1 MKDCE
6 SVAEYVKLLAKGILE
21 QRAGILGAEAKIRQR
36 RTDLLNSPSDDV
48 RNMAVALDHIFRVV
62 FLPLQTPFSVT
73 ACGDADVAYYRVV
86 LDEQGEI
93 VHNSGQ
99 LISAAGAIQL
109 ATSWYYLLA
118 WPGTTVT
125 LLASLRNGQIIK
137 CAMHKVRP

>member
-6 SVAEYVKLLAKGILE
+6 TVAEYVKLLAKGILE
-21 QRAGILGAEAKIRQR
+21 QRAGILGPEAKIRQR
-36 RTDLLNSPSDDV
+36 RNELLISPSDDV

-86 LDEQGEI
+86 IDEQGEI

-99 LISAAGAIQL
+99 LISAVGACQL

-137 CAMHKVRP
+137 CAMRQVRP

>member
-1 MKDCE
+1 
-6 SVAEYVKLLAKGILE
+6 
-21 QRAGILGAEAKIRQR
+21 
-36 RTDLLNSPSDDV
+36 
-48 RNMAVALDHIFRVV
+48 MAVALDHIFRVV

-86 LDEQGEI
+86 IDEQGEI

-99 LISAAGAIQL
+99 LISAVGACQL

-137 CAMHKVRP
+137 CAMRQVRP

>member
-1 MKDCE
+1 
-6 SVAEYVKLLAKGILE
+6 
-21 QRAGILGAEAKIRQR
+21 
-36 RTDLLNSPSDDV
+36 
-48 RNMAVALDHIFRVV
+48 MAVALDHIFRVV

-73 ACGDADVAYYRVV
+73 ACGDANVDYYRVV
-86 LDEQGEI
+86 IDDQGEI

-137 CAMHKVRP
+137 CAMRQVRP

>member
-6 SVAEYVKLLAKGILE
+6 TVAEYVKLLARGILE
-21 QRAGILGAEAKIRQR
+21 QRAGIPGPEAKIRQR

-62 FLPLQTPFSVT
+62 FLPLPTPFSVT

-99 LISAAGAIQL
+99 LISAGGAIQL

-137 CAMHKVRP
+137 CAMRQVRP

>member
-21 QRAGILGAEAKIRQR
+21 QRSGIPGPEAKIRQR
-36 RTDLLNSPSDDV
+36 RSELLSSSSDDV

-62 FLPLQTPFSVT
+62 FRPLQTPFSVT

-86 LDEQGEI
+86 IDEQGEI

-99 LISAAGAIQL
+99 LISAVGACQL

-137 CAMHKVRP
+137 CAMRQVRP

>member
-6 SVAEYVKLLAKGILE
+6 SVAEYVKLLARGILE
-21 QRAGILGAEAKIRQR
+21 QRAGIPGPEAKIRQR
-36 RTDLLNSPSDDV
+36 RTDLLNSPSDAV

-62 FLPLQTPFSVT
+62 FLPLPTPFSVT

-99 LISAAGAIQL
+99 LISAGGAIQL

-137 CAMHKVRP
+137 CAMRPVRP

>member
-6 SVAEYVKLLAKGILE
+6 TVAEYVKLLARGILE
-21 QRAGILGAEAKIRQR
+21 QRAGIPGPEAKIRQR

-62 FLPLQTPFSVT
+62 FLPLPTPFSVT

-99 LISAAGAIQL
+99 LISAGGAIQL

-137 CAMHKVRP
+137 CAMRPVRP

>member
-6 SVAEYVKLLAKGILE
+6 SVAEYVKLLARGILE
-21 QRAGILGAEAKIRQR
+21 QRAGIPGPEAKIRQR

-62 FLPLQTPFSVT
+62 FLPLPTPFSVT

-99 LISAAGAIQL
+99 LISAGGAIQL

-137 CAMHKVRP
+137 CAMRPVRP

>member
-6 SVAEYVKLLAKGILE
+6 RVAEYVKLLAKGILE

-73 ACGDADVAYYRVV
+73 ACGDADVDYYRVV

-99 LISAAGAIQL
+99 LIAASGAIQL

>member
-36 RTDLLNSPSDDV
+36 RTELLSSPSDDV
-48 RNMAVALDHIFRVV
+48 RNMAMALDHIFRVV

-137 CAMHKVRP
+137 CAMRQVRP

>member
-6 SVAEYVKLLAKGILE
+6 RVAEYVKLLAKGILE
-21 QRAGILGAEAKIRQR
+21 QRAGIPGPEAKIRQR
-36 RTDLLNSPSDDV
+36 RADLLNSPADDV

-99 LISAAGAIQL
+99 LIAAAGAIQL

-137 CAMHKVRP
+137 CAMRQVRQ

>member
-6 SVAEYVKLLAKGILE
+6 RVAEYVKLLAKGILE
-21 QRAGILGAEAKIRQR
+21 QRAGIPGPEAKIRQR
-36 RTDLLNSPSDDV
+36 RADLLNSPADDV

-99 LISAAGAIQL
+99 LIAAAGAIQL

-137 CAMHKVRP
+137 CAMRQVRP

>member
-73 ACGDADVAYYRVV
+73 ACGDADVDYYRVV

>member
-99 LISAAGAIQL
+99 LIAAAGAIQL

>member
-6 SVAEYVKLLAKGILE
+6 RVAEYVKLLAKGILE

-73 ACGDADVAYYRVV
+73 ACGDADVDYYRVV

-99 LISAAGAIQL
+99 LIAASSAIQL

-137 CAMHKVRP
+137 CAMRQVRP

>member
-86 LDEQGEI
+86 IDEQGEI

-99 LISAAGAIQL
+99 LISAVGACQL

-137 CAMHKVRP
+137 CAMRQVRQ

>member
-6 SVAEYVKLLAKGILE
+6 RVAEYVKLLAKGILE

>member
-21 QRAGILGAEAKIRQR
+21 QRAGIPGPEAKFRQR

-73 ACGDADVAYYRVV
+73 ACGDANVDYYRVV
-86 LDEQGEI
+86 IDDQGEI

-137 CAMHKVRP
+137 CAMRQVRP

>member
-6 SVAEYVKLLAKGILE
+6 RVAEYVKLLAKGILE
-21 QRAGILGAEAKIRQR
+21 QRAGIPGPEAKIRQR
-36 RTDLLNSPSDDV
+36 RTELLNSPSDDV
-48 RNMAVALDHIFRVV
+48 RNMAMALDHIFRVV

-86 LDEQGEI
+86 IDEQGEI

-99 LISAAGAIQL
+99 LISAVGACQL

-137 CAMHKVRP
+137 CAMRQVRQ

>member
-137 CAMHKVRP
+137 CAMRPVRP

>member
-6 SVAEYVKLLAKGILE
+6 RVAEYVKLLAKGILE

-73 ACGDADVAYYRVV
+73 ACSDADVAYYRVV

>member
-6 SVAEYVKLLAKGILE
+6 RVAEYVKLLAKGILE

-73 ACGDADVAYYRVV
+73 ACGDADVDYYRVV

-99 LISAAGAIQL
+99 LIAAAGAIQL

-137 CAMHKVRP
+137 CAMRQVRP

>member
-125 LLASLRNGQIIK
+125 LLASMRNGQIIK
-137 CAMHKVRP
+137 CEMRQVRP

>member
-6 SVAEYVKLLAKGILE
+6 RVAEYVKLLAKGILE

-73 ACGDADVAYYRVV
+73 ACGDADVDYYRVV

-137 CAMHKVRP
+137 CAMRQVRP

>member
-6 SVAEYVKLLAKGILE
+6 RVAEYVKLLAKGILE

-86 LDEQGEI
+86 IDEQGEI

>member
-6 SVAEYVKLLAKGILE
+6 RVAEYVKLLAKGILE

-86 LDEQGEI
+86 IDEQGEI

-99 LISAAGAIQL
+99 LISAVGACQL

-137 CAMHKVRP
+137 CAMRPVRP

>member
-6 SVAEYVKLLAKGILE
+6 RVAEYVKLFCRGFSN
-21 QRAGILGAEAKIRQR
+21 RAGIPGPEAKIRQR
-36 RTDLLNSPSDDV
+36 RTELLNSPSDDV

-86 LDEQGEI
+86 PDEQGEI

-99 LISAAGAIQL
+99 LIAAAGDSARDEL
-109 ATSWYYLLA
+109 VLLCWRGPA
-118 WPGTTVT
+118 PLSRCWP
-125 LLASLRNGQIIK
+125 R
-137 CAMHKVRP
+137 CAMGRSSSARCTR

>member
-6 SVAEYVKLLAKGILE
+6 RVAEYVKLLAKGILE

-137 CAMHKVRP
+137 CAMRQVRP

>member
-6 SVAEYVKLLAKGILE
+6 RVAEYVKLLAKGILE

-73 ACGDADVAYYRVV
+73 ACGDADVDYYRVV

-99 LISAAGAIQL
+99 LIAAAGAIQL

>member
-21 QRAGILGAEAKIRQR
+21 QRAGIPGPEAKIRQR
-36 RTDLLNSPSDDV
+36 RTELLSSPSDDV

-73 ACGDADVAYYRVV
+73 ACSDADVAYYRVV
-86 LDEQGEI
+86 IDEQGEI

-99 LISAAGAIQL
+99 LISAGGAIQL
-109 ATSWYYLLA
+109 ATNWYYLLA

-125 LLASLRNGQIIK
+125 LLASLRNGQIIR
-137 CAMHKVRP
+137 CAMVQVRP

>member
-6 SVAEYVKLLAKGILE
+6 RVAEYVKLLAKGILE

-73 ACGDADVAYYRVV
+73 ACGDADVDYYRVV

-99 LISAAGAIQL
+99 LISAGGAIQL